1 MNQIVKKVA
10 FQNLGLKK
18 LEERIN
24 ELENLT
30 ASLSMKIRDE
40 SNKRINFEDNTLTNQ
55 TGNEAQIQTLKEAIK
70 DLGNLVND
78 SIEDIK
84 IKNKKDLNELN
95 LNLQNYIDNKIK
107 YVNNDNLDIN
117 DNDNNI
123 IQKNYEELNLKI
135 FNLNNDFKNS
145 FKNYKDELNSNI
157 TKIDYFEKKLTDNV
171 NNIKEEIKI
180 INKEILDIKNEIR
193 GFKSFKE
200 NSNNNFRM
208 IKGDILKQEEII
220 TNFTNKITLMINE
233 YEEKLRKFEN
243 DIIEQNKKYT
253 SIKED
258 LISHITV
265 QDNKITTK
273 LIELN
278 DIIQDFNINQ
288 CNEINNFEKHILD
301 EEEKFNVFIQDKL
314 NQEKENI
321 QKMLYYSGEEI
332 NNLKNKSEQ
341 LEKNQDFIKNQ
352 FFNNLNEAE
361 EFLTKK
367 YEGLFRM
374 LSSQNLIPNKND
386 NSFNFNT
393 QNINNCS
400 NC

>member
-107 YVNNDNLDIN
+107 YVNSDNLDVN
-117 DNDNNI
+117 YNDNNI
-123 IQKNYEELNLKI
+123 LQKNYEELNLKI

-157 TKIDYFEKKLTDNV
+157 TKIDYFEKKLTDNI

-288 CNEINNFEKHILD
+288 CNEINNFEKHILN
-301 EEEKFNVFIQDKL
+301 EEDKFNQFIQDKINHENETFKKL
-314 NQEKENI
+314 FSYNDDKINEIKSKCDHLENNCDILKNQV
-321 QKMLYYSGEEI
+321 L
-332 NNLKNKSEQ
+332 NNLSE
-341 LEKNQDFIKNQ
+341 I
-352 FFNNLNEAE
+352 E
-361 EFLTKK
+361 EFFTKK
-367 YEGLFRM
+367 YDSLFKII
-374 LSSQNLIPNKND
+374 STQNSLQNKND
-386 NSFNFNT
+386 NSFISELNNSY
-393 QNINNCS
+393 NNC
-400 NC
+400 

>member
-1 MNQIVKKVA
+1 MNSIVKKVST
-10 FQNLGLKK
+10 QNPDLKRMEK
-18 LEERIN
+18 KIN

-30 ASLSMKIRDE
+30 TSMSMQLRDE
-40 SNKRINFEDNTLTNQ
+40 STKRANFEENSISNQ
-55 TGNEAQIQTLKEAIK
+55 TGNQNQIQTLKDAITQ
-70 DLGNLVND
+70 LGNLVNE
-78 SIEDIK
+78 SIEEIK
-84 IKNKKDLNELN
+84 MKNKNDLNDQYQK
-95 LNLQNYIDNKIK
+95 LQNYIDNKIK
-107 YVNNDNLDIN
+107 YVNNDNLDVN
-117 DNDNNI
+117 YNDNNI
-123 IQKNYEELNLKI
+123 LQKNYEELNLKI

-265 QDNKITTK
+265 QDNKITNK

-278 DIIQDFNINQ
+278 DIIQEFNVNQ
-288 CNEINNFEKHILD
+288 CNEINNFEKHILN
-301 EEEKFNVFIQDKL
+301 EEDKFNQFIQDKINHENETFKKL
-314 NQEKENI
+314 FSYNDDKINEIKSKCDHLENNCDILKNQV
-321 QKMLYYSGEEI
+321 L
-332 NNLKNKSEQ
+332 NNLSE
-341 LEKNQDFIKNQ
+341 I
-352 FFNNLNEAE
+352 E
-361 EFLTKK
+361 EFFTKK
-367 YEGLFRM
+367 YDSLFKII
-374 LSSQNLIPNKND
+374 STQNSLQNKND
-386 NSFNFNT
+386 NSFISALNNSY
-393 QNINNCS
+393 NNC
-400 NC
+400 

>member
-84 IKNKKDLNELN
+84 IKNKKDLN
-95 LNLQNYIDNKIK
+95 
-107 YVNNDNLDIN
+107 
-117 DNDNNI
+117 
-123 IQKNYEELNLKI
+123 EELNLKI

-253 SIKED
+253 LIKED

-288 CNEINNFEKHILD
+288 CNEINNFEKHILN
-301 EEEKFNVFIQDKL
+301 EEDKFNQFIQDKI
-314 NQEKENI
+314 NHEN
-321 QKMLYYSGEEI
+321 EI
-332 NNLKNKSEQ
+332 FKKLFSYNDDKINEIKSKCDHLENNCDILKNQ
-341 LEKNQDFIKNQ
+341 VL
-352 FFNNLNEAE
+352 NNLNEIE
-361 EFLTKK
+361 EFFTKK
-367 YEGLFRM
+367 YDSLFKII
-374 LSSQNLIPNKND
+374 STQNSLQNKND
-386 NSFNFNT
+386 NSFISALNNSY
-393 QNINNCS
+393 NNC
-400 NC
+400 

>member
-208 IKGDILKQEEII
+208 IKGDILK
-220 TNFTNKITLMINE
+220 
-233 YEEKLRKFEN
+233 
-243 DIIEQNKKYT
+243 
-253 SIKED
+253 
-258 LISHITV
+258 
-265 QDNKITTK
+265 
-273 LIELN
+273 
-278 DIIQDFNINQ
+278 
-288 CNEINNFEKHILD
+288 
-301 EEEKFNVFIQDKL
+301 
-314 NQEKENI
+314 
-321 QKMLYYSGEEI
+321 
-332 NNLKNKSEQ
+332 
-341 LEKNQDFIKNQ
+341 
-352 FFNNLNEAE
+352 
-361 EFLTKK
+361 
-367 YEGLFRM
+367 
-374 LSSQNLIPNKND
+374 
-386 NSFNFNT
+386 
-393 QNINNCS
+393 
-400 NC
+400 